1 MLWGIPPGLLLI
13 LGVLLVPLLPGAWRK
28 AYMTILP
35 LAGLWALAGAETGV
49 FYTFTFFTYEIAP
62 VRIDGL
68 SLVFGYIF
76 HIAAILSVVFAWH
89 NNDTVEQMAGLAY
102 AGSGIGAV
110 FAGDLI
116 TLFIYWEAMA
126 TTSVFLIWARRSDS
140 AFRAGMRYLI
150 IQVGSGVL
158 LLSGAILMAHQTG
171 SVAFDKMTLGNLAT
185 WLILIAFGIKCAFP
199 FFHNWLPDACPEAS
213 VTGTVFLSAFTT
225 KCAVYVLARGF
236 PGTELLIYVGA
247 AMAAFP
253 LFYAAIENDLR
264 RVLAYS
270 LNNQLGFMVVGVGVG
285 SALAINGVAAHAF
298 AHILYKSLLFMAM
311 GAVLYRVGTV
321 KASELGGLHKS
332 MPLTT
337 IFCIIGA
344 ASISTPLF
352 AGFIAKSLTLSA
364 AAKDGYPVIWLI
376 LMFASAGVFL
386 VSGVKIVYF
395 AFFANDGGKR
405 CKEAPLNMQI
415 AMGLTAI
422 LCVVIGVYS
431 PWLYSLL
438 PNDVAYEPYTLSH
451 VINQLQTLI
460 FSALA
465 FALLIRFKF
474 YPPAVNSIYLDFDI
488 TYRKWLPGLY
498 KWIVS
503 LVSPGW
509 KSMLQD
515 LRNGLHRMVA
525 YMFRHHGPEGILAR
539 TWPTGSMALWVA
551 LLLGGFLLIYYS

>member
-199 FFHNWLPDACPEAS
+199 FFHNWLPDAYPEAT

-253 LFYAAIENDLR
+253 LIYAAIENDLR

-321 KASELGGLHKS
+321 KASELGGLCKS

-364 AAKDGYPVIWLI
+364 TAKDGYPVIWLI

-422 LCVVIGVYS
+422 LCITIGVYS

-438 PNDVAYEPYTLSH
+438 PNDVVYEPYTLSH

-503 LVSPGW
+503 LVGPGW

-515 LRNGLHRMVA
+515 LHNGLHRMVA